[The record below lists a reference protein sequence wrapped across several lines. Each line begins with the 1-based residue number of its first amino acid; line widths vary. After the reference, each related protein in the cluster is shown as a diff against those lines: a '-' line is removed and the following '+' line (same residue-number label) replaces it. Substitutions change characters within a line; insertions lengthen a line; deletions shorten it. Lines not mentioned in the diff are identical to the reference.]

1 MSFFIAMRFRVLR
14 SYDNYITAHLHL
26 HQLEAENIRAVI
38 EGEHAMAINPLLCS
52 PGGGIKIVVPE
63 VQWQRALSVLQK
75 IETPDAG
82 TN

>member
-14 SYDNYITAHLHL
+14 SYDNYITAYLHL

-38 EGEHAMAINPLLCS
+38 EGEHAVAINPLLCS
-52 PGGGIKIVVPE
+52 PSGGIKIVVPE

-75 IETPDAG
+75 IDAPDAG
-82 TN
+82 AH